1 MTMDENVNTNQ
12 ARKVRSNDDYDDDAR
27 NDPTTFYYASNAND
41 ITNTSIVTV
50 IFWLVAQH

>member
-1 MTMDENVNTNQ
+1 MDENVKTNL
-12 ARKVRSNDDYDDDAR
+12 AHKLRSNDDYDDDAR
-27 NDPTTFYYASNAND
+27 NDPITFYYASNAND